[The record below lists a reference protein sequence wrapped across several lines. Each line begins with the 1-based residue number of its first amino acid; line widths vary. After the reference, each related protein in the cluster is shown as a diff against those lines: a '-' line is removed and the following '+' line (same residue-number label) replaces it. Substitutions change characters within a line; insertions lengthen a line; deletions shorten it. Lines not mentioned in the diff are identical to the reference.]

1 VAKRGLGNWIDL
13 FVSNYKGLKEL
24 HVRLV
29 PGAATISGKN
39 GAGKSSALDA
49 VANAIGGK
57 KLSPAKPVKDGEK
70 GYICRLGFKA
80 LGIVVERVGTLRE
93 DGTLR
98 EELIVSD
105 ASGFRASSP
114 QDMLDKLFSG
124 VGAVRAEAFAELPV
138 KDQVATLRAISGLDF
153 AEIDKQRATAYDA
166 RRDANAVVRN
176 LKGQLAGMQAP
187 PDGTPRD
194 AVNVVELAKELEKA
208 GAHNRE
214 IESHKIKLEKA
225 RKDAEAATQRRLAAE
240 AARVAAAAAEGQ
252 ANQAVLDYAAAVEAG
267 VEIDTEP
274 LRTKLDAATAI
285 NLQAEADRKWATVQG
300 DIIVAESK
308 ATALDKAITEV
319 DATKAKMLSESKLPV
334 AGLGFTDDG
343 VTLNDRP
350 LSQSSQAEQM
360 FVSVKVG
367 VALSPKVPLIL
378 VREASLLD
386 AAHMKALDELAQ
398 ECGAFVLAERVMD
411 TDDGV
416 TTVYLSEGEAVAVR
430 SPVQLELEDEAAVE
444 EAPNA

>member
-1 VAKRGLGNWIDL
+1 MAKRGLGNWIDL

-105 ASGFRASSP
+105 ASGFRATSP
-114 QDMLDKLFSG
+114 QDMLDKLFAG
-124 VGAVRAEAFAELPV
+124 VGAVRAEAFAELPA

-153 AEIDKQRATAYDA
+153 SEIDKQRATTYDA

-187 PDGTPRD
+187 PDSTPRD

-225 RKDAEAATQRRLAAE
+225 RKDAETAQQRVSAAAKAHVD
-240 AARVAAAAAEGQ
+240 AVAAAEQSSQLVA
-252 ANQAVLDYAAAVEAG
+252 DYAAAVESA

-300 DIIVAESK
+300 DIIEAESK
-308 ATALDKAITEV
+308 ATALDKAIIEI

-430 SPVQLELEDEAAVE
+430 SPVQLELEDEAAAE
-444 EAPNA
+444 EADA